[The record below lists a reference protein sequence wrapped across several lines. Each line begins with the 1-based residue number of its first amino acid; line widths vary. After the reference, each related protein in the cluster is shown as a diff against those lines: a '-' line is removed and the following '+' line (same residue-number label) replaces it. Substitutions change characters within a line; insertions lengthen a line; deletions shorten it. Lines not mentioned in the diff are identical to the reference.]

1 MRPSSI
7 ACESTLLTVRPM
19 FSMLFRL
26 RPFLR
31 HSAIRVRQFMRE
43 IIATGLS
50 PRIGRIWRL
59 RLVRYYLEPPGPVV
73 LDFAGIQVLTS
84 SYFFA
89 TLWPFWTR
97 EDADGPSTFPL
108 IANASPD
115 VAEELEFVMKHR
127 RIAA

>member
-1 MRPSSI
+1 M
-7 ACESTLLTVRPM
+7 
-19 FSMLFRL
+19 
-26 RPFLR
+26 
-31 HSAIRVRQFMRE
+31 
-43 IIATGLS
+43 
-50 PRIGRIWRL
+50 
-59 RLVRYYLEPPGPVV
+59 VRYYLEPPGPVV

-127 RIAA
+127 RIAAWCGR